1 MSLDCYTGCIDSCG
15 GFCGTGKQ
23 FCPCIFCFCVQDE
36 TQIEIPQGN
45 IGLLTKFGKYS
56 KTMTSGTYFVN
67 PFTEKLKIVKKMMQT
82 CNLARQ
88 IILTK
93 DNIQAT
99 IDASVNY
106 QIMDPIITEYTIF
119 NTDESI
125 IHLCYSVL
133 RSVTGQYDL

>member
-1 MSLDCYTGCIDSCG
+1 MDKSVIDPAKQARKDEIIAQGQMDLDCYTGCIDSWGGCCG
-15 GFCGTGKQ
+15 KSKQ
-23 FCPCIFCFCVQDE
+23 FCPCIFCFCVCSE
-36 TQIEIPQGN
+36 TQVEIAQGN
-45 IGLLTKFGKYS
+45 VGLLTRFGKYN

-67 PFTEKLKIVKKMMQT
+67 PFTEKLKIVKRMLQT

-106 QIMDPIITEYTIF
+106 
-119 NTDESI
+119 
-125 IHLCYSVL
+125 
-133 RSVTGQYDL
+133 